1 MKVILMTKLQL
12 NKTEQLIN
20 ALDEFQIEFVTSDS
34 EITVQKDQ
42 TTHSVTD
49 AGMVKNLIEQLR
61 MNDLFDLNVMV
72 DTGTQEMEFIIDE
85 I

>member
-1 MKVILMTKLQL
+1 
-12 NKTEQLIN
+12 
-20 ALDEFQIEFVTSDS
+20 LDEFQIEFVESDS

-42 TTHSVTD
+42 TTHLVAD
-49 AGMVKNLIEQLR
+49 AGRVKNLIEQLR

-72 DTGTQEMEFIIDE
+72 DTGTKEMEFIIDE